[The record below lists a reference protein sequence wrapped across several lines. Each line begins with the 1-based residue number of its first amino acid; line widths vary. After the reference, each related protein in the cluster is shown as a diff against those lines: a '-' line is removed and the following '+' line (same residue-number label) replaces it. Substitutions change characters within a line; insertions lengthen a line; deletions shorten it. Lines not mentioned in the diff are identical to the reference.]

1 MKGKLNCILLIDDD
15 EPTNFLNKMAVEE
28 LECTHHIKIIPGARE
43 ALDYLTCAGQPAPL
57 NEDCPSPEIIFL
69 DINMPAMDGWEFL
82 QRYEALPDKRKS
94 SIIVIMLTT
103 SFNPEDELKARNI
116 PSVKEFRNK
125 PLTPVMLQ
133 DILKKY
139 YPDQCG

>member
-15 EPTNFLNKMAVEE
+15 EPTNFLNRLAVEE
-28 LECTHHIKIIPGARE
+28 VGCSQTIKVIPGARE
-43 ALDYLTCAGQPAPL
+43 ALDYLACAGQSKPL
-57 NEDCPSPEIIFL
+57 NKDCPSPEIIFL

-82 QRYEALPDKRKS
+82 QRYEALPAVQKS

-103 SFNPEDELKARNI
+103 SCNPEDELKARKI

-125 PLTPVMLQ
+125 PLTSKLLQ
-133 DILKKY
+133 DILKRY
-139 YPDQCG
+139 FPDSC